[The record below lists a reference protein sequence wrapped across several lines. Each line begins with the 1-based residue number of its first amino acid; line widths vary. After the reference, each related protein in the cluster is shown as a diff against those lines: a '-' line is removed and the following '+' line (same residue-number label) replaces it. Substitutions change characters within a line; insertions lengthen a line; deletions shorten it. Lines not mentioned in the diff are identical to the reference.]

1 MVVGLT
7 GFVVVEGP
15 VGDFWVLFALGSVV
29 GQGVEELALVG
40 PHSEVRA
47 HSVLELMVEFEVW
60 GPAVAGLSSVVDA

>member
-1 MVVGLT
+1 MVVGLA

-29 GQGVEELALVG
+29 GQGVEERALVG
-40 PHSEVRA
+40 LHSGVRA

-60 GPAVAGLSSVVDA
+60 GPAVAGLS